1 MNSNLTLVNKITL
14 LGLFALLAGT
24 GNGILFALI
33 FALTLSLTALVI
45 RFIYLTSESFFS
57 QKSGK
62 IILWAAGF
70 AISYFLY
77 HLLPLIFNNQ
87 SVHFNYYFILIGV
100 TPLVY
105 AELNNKSFS
114 NFIINHLL
122 FLDLMLAVSLL
133 RELLG
138 EGSILNY
145 QIFINPPLSIATE
158 APGAFMIVGI
168 TAFIYEIII
177 KKLNLER
184 KIKKEAGIELESE
197 VKA

>member
-1 MNSNLTLVNKITL
+1 MNSNLTLVNKISL

-24 GNGILFALI
+24 GNGILFALV
-33 FALTLSLTALVI
+33 FALTLSFTALII
-45 RFIYLTSESFFS
+45 RFIYLTYESFFS
-57 QKSGK
+57 QKTGK

-77 HLLPLIFNNQ
+77 QLLPQIFQ
-87 SVHFNYYFILIGV
+87 SQAVHFNYYFILIGA
-100 TPLVY
+100 TPLLY

-114 NFIINHLL
+114 NFVINHLL

-138 EGSILNY
+138 YGSILNY
-145 QIFINPPLSIATE
+145 QLFIKAPLSIAAE

-168 TAFIYEIII
+168 TAFIYEIIVE
-177 KKLNLER
+177 KLNLER
-184 KIKKEAGIELESE
+184 KIKKEDSIELESE
-197 VKA
+197 VKV

>member
-1 MNSNLTLVNKITL
+1 MNSNLSLVNKISL

-33 FALTLSLTALVI
+33 FTLTLSFTALI
-45 RFIYLTSESFFS
+45 IKFIYLTYESFFS
-57 QKSGK
+57 QKTGK
-62 IILWAAGF
+62 IILWALGF

-77 HLLPLIFNNQ
+77 NLLPPIFGSQ
-87 SVHFNYYFILIGV
+87 AVHFNYYFILIGV

-114 NFIINHLL
+114 NFIINHVL

-145 QIFINPPLSIATE
+145 QLFSKTPLSIASE
-158 APGAFMIVGI
+158 APGAFLIVGI
-168 TAFIYEIII
+168 VAFIYEIII
-177 KKLNLER
+177 KKLNLEN
-184 KIKKEAGIELESE
+184 KLKKEADIELESE

>member
-1 MNSNLTLVNKITL
+1 MNSNLTLVNKISL

-33 FALTLSLTALVI
+33 FALTLSLTALII

-70 AISYFLY
+70 AISYLLY
-77 HLLPLIFNNQ
+77 QLLPLIFKSQ
-87 SVHFNYYFILIGV
+87 AAHFNYYFILIGV
-100 TPLVY
+100 TPLLY
-105 AELNNKSFS
+105 AELNNKNFS
-114 NFIINHLL
+114 NFVINHLL

-145 QIFINPPLSIATE
+145 QIFIKAPLSIAAE

>member
-1 MNSNLTLVNKITL
+1 MNSNLTLVNKISL

-33 FALTLSLTALVI
+33 FALTLSLTALII

-57 QKSGK
+57 KKSGK

-70 AISYFLY
+70 AISYLLY
-77 HLLPLIFNNQ
+77 QLLPLIFKSQ
-87 SVHFNYYFILIGV
+87 AAHFNYYFILIGV
-100 TPLVY
+100 TPLLY
-105 AELNNKSFS
+105 AELDNKKFS
-114 NFIINHLL
+114 NFVINHLL

-145 QIFINPPLSIATE
+145 QIFIEAPLAIAAE